1 MKTYELINFGSSF
14 LKDKRILSSRID
26 SEIILSYITGISRE
40 RLLIDEQE
48 IQSDKVK
55 EFKSLILRRSKSE
68 PIAYIT
74 KNKEFRSTDFFV
86 DKNEIHIKKIK
97 SNSNTWKSCF

>member
-40 RLLIDEQE
+40 RLLINEQE

-55 EFKSLILRRSKSE
+55 EFKSLIFRRSKS
-68 PIAYIT
+68 
-74 KNKEFRSTDFFV
+74 
-86 DKNEIHIKKIK
+86 
-97 SNSNTWKSCF
+97 